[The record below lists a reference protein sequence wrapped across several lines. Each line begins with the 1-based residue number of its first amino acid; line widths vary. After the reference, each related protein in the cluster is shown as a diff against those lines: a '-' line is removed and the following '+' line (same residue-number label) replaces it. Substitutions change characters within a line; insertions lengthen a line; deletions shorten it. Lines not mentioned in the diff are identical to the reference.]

1 MQNSRR
7 WIPASHSGLV
17 THHPFPSSPFWLAGP
32 ADWTGSTHS
41 ASFCRPCFN
50 PRPRPRVLRN
60 FLLGGPPRGD
70 AYVSGEMS
78 GERAVDGQWREWAGT
93 EWGAEEGGLAFAAGI
108 FEISR
113 WKFWK
118 RSFSPRNSIDENYYR
133 LSLHSREW
141 KGRFLSRRSE
151 EESGNCA
158 IWEYG
163 FLLYGEEDGVWKVEE
178 GREIF
183 TFLSFKSYLGEGEDL
198 QFAMHGGGW
207 SVIIVGLDGRYGGR
221 EKLEKDEDLS

>member
-118 RSFSPRNSIDENYYR
+118 RSFSPRNSIDEDYR
-133 LSLHSREW
+133 RLRSRKW
-141 KGRFLSRRSE
+141 KGRFLSRRRKWKLCDLRIRIFVIWGRRWGL
-151 EESGNCA
+151 ESGGGARNFYFSLVQIIFGWRRRFA
-158 IWEYG
+158 ICNAW
-163 FLLYGEEDGVWKVEE
+163 
-178 GREIF
+178 
-183 TFLSFKSYLGEGEDL
+183 
-198 QFAMHGGGW
+198 W

>member
-108 FEISR
+108 FEISW

-118 RSFSPRNSIDENYYR
+118 RSFSPRNSIDEDYR
-133 LSLHSREW
+133 RLRSRKW
-141 KGRFLSRRSE
+141 KGRFLSRRRKWKLCDLRIRIFVIWGRRWGL
-151 EESGNCA
+151 ESGGGARNFYFSLVQIIFGWRRRFA
-158 IWEYG
+158 ICNAW
-163 FLLYGEEDGVWKVEE
+163 
-178 GREIF
+178 
-183 TFLSFKSYLGEGEDL
+183 
-198 QFAMHGGGW
+198 W

>member
-1 MQNSRR
+1 MKIIIDYRYIQG
-7 WIPASHSGLV
+7 SGKEG
-17 THHPFPSSPFWLAGP
+17 FF
-32 ADWTGSTHS
+32 
-41 ASFCRPCFN
+41 
-50 PRPRPRVLRN
+50 
-60 FLLGGPPRGD
+60 RG
-70 AYVSGEMS
+70 
-78 GERAVDGQWREWAGT
+78 
-93 EWGAEEGGLAFAAGI
+93 
-108 FEISR
+108 
-113 WKFWK
+113 
-118 RSFSPRNSIDENYYR
+118 
-133 LSLHSREW
+133 
-141 KGRFLSRRSE
+141 